1 MVRRLAMKTILVV
14 RKKCLGVSKKNLV
27 LSIVAMTC
35 LAACIAEWIL
45 DSPESLNDGFI
56 RIVYMLAVS
65 MLPLYPVPATWG
77 IIVIAF
83 LNELMPCLSQ
93 CDESWGVLVSLA
105 IQGYAAVWWNGVT
118 ATVLLSISALLN
130 YAIYRENSEF
140 GSFDGSIN
148 LVVLLWFVF
157 LLGVWL
163 RQRNG
168 LEKKKELEKKAEIV
182 RYNLQLAEGMHDAMS
197 GELTRMLVI
206 VQEGIDTS
214 KEEELKRWR
223 KLQNGIN
230 RIFQDLHSVMNYLSD
245 DDHKQDDVFH
255 VSLAEHIQATLSES
269 DRRLHDKGFCGHS
282 SLRGVSSAMLNS
294 WNQIIVNLLRE
305 IYTNIERYA
314 DKSEYSVIV
323 TFSNNA
329 VDIVQV
335 NKCRQKSRRCVTLG
349 ARKGLS
355 IYSRL
360 ISGQGGFIR
369 YEKDGEEW
377 SFYCMLPLLT

>member
-27 LSIVAMTC
+27 LPIVAMTC

-45 DSPESLNDGFI
+45 DSPESLNDGFYSH
-56 RIVYMLAVS
+56 RVHACCEYVAVIS
-65 MLPLYPVPATWG
+65 GTGNMG

-168 LEKKKELEKKAEIV
+168 LEKKKELEKEAEIV

-206 VQEGIDTS
+206 VQEGIDAS

-230 RIFQDLHSVMNYLSD
+230 KIFQDLHSVMNYLSD
-245 DDHKQDDVFH
+245 DDHKQDEVFH

-323 TFSNNA
+323 TFQ
-329 VDIVQV
+329 IM
-335 NKCRQKSRRCVTLG
+335 L
-349 ARKGLS
+349 
-355 IYSRL
+355 L
-360 ISGQGGFIR
+360 ICSG
-369 YEKDGEEW
+369 E
-377 SFYCMLPLLT
+377 

>member
-1 MVRRLAMKTILVV
+1 MPIGGGGNDGETIGNENDT
-14 RKKCLGVSKKNLV
+14 CGSQEMLGSIEKNLV

-157 LLGVWL
+157 LLGF
-163 RQRNG
+163 G
-168 LEKKKELEKKAEIV
+168 YGK
-182 RYNLQLAEGMHDAMS
+182 GTD
-197 GELTRMLVI
+197 
-206 VQEGIDTS
+206 
-214 KEEELKRWR
+214 LKRKRVR
-223 KLQNGIN
+223 K
-230 RIFQDLHSVMNYLSD
+230 
-245 DDHKQDDVFH
+245 
-255 VSLAEHIQATLSES
+255 ES
-269 DRRLHDKGFCGHS
+269 
-282 SLRGVSSAMLNS
+282 
-294 WNQIIVNLLRE
+294 
-305 IYTNIERYA
+305 
-314 DKSEYSVIV
+314 
-323 TFSNNA
+323 
-329 VDIVQV
+329 
-335 NKCRQKSRRCVTLG
+335 
-349 ARKGLS
+349 
-355 IYSRL
+355 
-360 ISGQGGFIR
+360 
-369 YEKDGEEW
+369 
-377 SFYCMLPLLT
+377 